1 MPDVHAARRDRLRS
15 TLAAAEQDAAL
26 ITDLVNV
33 RYLTGLASSNAALL
47 VTADAAL
54 LATDTRYAVAAG
66 AAAPDVELV
75 VERAV
80 AAELARRA
88 AALGVRRLAFE
99 SHQVTVD
106 LHTAL
111 RGECP
116 DIDLVSVA
124 RAVEMLRMV
133 KDEVELAALRQA
145 AAIADAALA
154 DVVDGLVL
162 GRTERHVARELER
175 RMLESGAEAAAFETI
190 VAAGPNSAIPHHRP
204 TDRRILQGDLLK
216 IDFGARFDGY
226 HSDMT
231 RTFVVGANPAD
242 WQVEIYDLVFAAQR
256 AGREALAPGV
266 EVTAVD
272 AAARTVIIEAGH
284 GEHFGHGLGHGV
296 GLQIHEAPL
305 IAATG
310 AGTLPA
316 GCPVTVEPGVYLP
329 GQGGVRIEDTLVV
342 GIDGPELLTLSTK
355 ELLVLD

>member
-1 MPDVHAARRDRLRS
+1 VPDVHAARRDRLRAR
-15 TLAAAEQDAAL
+15 LAEAEQDAAL

-47 VTADAAL
+47 ITGEKTL

-66 AAAPDVELV
+66 EAAPDVELV
-75 VERAV
+75 IERAV
-80 AAELARRA
+80 AAELANRA
-88 AALGVRRLAFE
+88 TGLGVRRLAFE

-106 LHTAL
+106 LHSAL
-111 RGECP
+111 VGECG
-116 DIDLVSVA
+116 DTELVSVD
-124 RAVEMLRMV
+124 RAVETLRMV
-133 KDEVELAALRQA
+133 KDEVELTALRQA

-162 GRTERHVARELER
+162 GRSERHVARELER
-175 RMLESGAEAAAFETI
+175 RMLEAGAEAAAFETI
-190 VAAGPNSAIPHHRP
+190 VASGPHSAIPHHRP
-204 TDRRILQGDLLK
+204 TDRRVLQGDLLK

-256 AGREALAPGV
+256 AGREALAPDV
-266 EVTAVD
+266 EVTTVD
-272 AAARTVIIEAGH
+272 AAARDVIIAAGH
-284 GEHFGHGLGHGV
+284 GGHFGHGLGHGV

-305 IAATG
+305 IAAT
-310 AGTLPA
+310 ASGTLRA

-329 GQGGVRIEDTLVV
+329 GRGGVRIEDTLVV
-342 GIDGPELLTLSTK
+342 GVDGPELLTLSTK

>member
-1 MPDVHAARRDRLRS
+1 V
-15 TLAAAEQDAAL
+15 
-26 ITDLVNV
+26 
-33 RYLTGLASSNAALL
+33 
-47 VTADAAL
+47 L

-66 AAAPDVELV
+66 EAAPDVELLI
-75 VERAV
+75 ERAV
-80 AAELARRA
+80 AAELVKRA
-88 AALGVRRLAFE
+88 TGLGVRRLAFE

-111 RGECP
+111 RRECP
-116 DIDLVSVA
+116 STELVSVA
-124 RAVEMLRMV
+124 RAVETLRLV
-133 KDEVELAALRQA
+133 KDETELAALRQA

-162 GRTERHVARELER
+162 GRSERHVARELER
-175 RMLESGAEAAAFETI
+175 RMLEGGAEAAAFETI

-204 TDRRILQGDLLK
+204 TDRRILPGDLLK
-216 IDFGARFDGY
+216 IDFGARFEGY

-256 AGREALAPGV
+256 AGREALAPDV
-266 EVTAVD
+266 EITVVD
-272 AAARTVIIEAGH
+272 AAARSVIAAAGH
-284 GEHFGHGLGHGV
+284 SEHFGHGLGHGV

-310 AGTLPA
+310 VGTLRA

-329 GQGGVRIEDTLVV
+329 GRGGVRIEDTLVV
-342 GIDGPELLTLSTK
+342 GADGPELLTLSTK